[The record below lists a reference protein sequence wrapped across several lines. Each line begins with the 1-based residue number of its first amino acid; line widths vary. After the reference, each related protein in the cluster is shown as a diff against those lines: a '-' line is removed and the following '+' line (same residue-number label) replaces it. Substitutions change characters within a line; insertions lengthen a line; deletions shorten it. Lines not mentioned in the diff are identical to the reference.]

1 MRHITKLIS
10 SITLALSLATLSTSV
25 QANLEDYRVAT
36 WNLQGSSAANEN
48 KWNVSVRQLITGNG
62 AADILAVQEA
72 GVLPSS
78 AMITERVVQ
87 PVAVGIPIHEYTW
100 NLGTASRPNIV
111 YIYYSRVD
119 VGANR
124 VNLAIVSRIRA
135 DEVFV
140 LPPPTVVSRPI
151 IGIRIGN
158 DAFFNTHALANRGI
172 DSTAIV
178 RSVFDFFNRSTT
190 MQGVNWMIMGDF
202 NRSPSQLQANL
213 EMSEPGVARHVNI
226 IAPTTPTQQS
236 GGTLDYAVVG
246 NSLTFGGTALIA
258 SILFGQIKSQ
268 LLSDHRPVGF
278 FAPR

>member
-1 MRHITKLIS
+1 MWKKL
-10 SITLALSLATLSTSV
+10 TLCCLMILLSTASW
-25 QANLEDYRVAT
+25 ANPEDFKIAT

-48 KWNVSVRQLITGNG
+48 KWNISVRQLITGTG

-72 GVLPSS
+72 GVLPST
-78 AMITERVVQ
+78 AMITERMVQ

-100 NLGTASRPNIV
+100 NLGTSSRPDIV

-119 VGANR
+119 TGANR

-135 DEVFV
+135 DEVIV
-140 LPPPTVVSRPI
+140 IPPPTVVSRPI

-158 DAFFNTHALANRGI
+158 DAFFSAHALANRGI

-178 RSVFDFFNRSTT
+178 RAVFNYFNTHP
-190 MQGVNWMIMGDF
+190 QQQAVNWMIVGDF
-202 NRSPSQLQANL
+202 NRSPSELQRSL
-213 EMSEPGVARHVNI
+213 ETSEPGVARHINI

-236 GGTLDYAVVG
+236 GGTLDYGVIG
-246 NSLTFGGTALIA
+246 NSLTFRGSALIA
-258 SILFGQIKSQ
+258 SILFGQIRSQ

-278 FAPR
+278 FVPR

>member
-1 MRHITKLIS
+1 MLKRIMLCLGFLLYVIQ
-10 SITLALSLATLSTSV
+10 AN
-25 QANLEDYRVAT
+25 ANLEDFKVAT

-48 KWNVSVRQLITGNG
+48 KWNVSVRQLITGEG

-78 AMITERVVQ
+78 AMITERMVQ
-87 PVAVGIPIHEYTW
+87 PVGVGIPIHEYTW
-100 NLGTASRPNIV
+100 NLGTSSRPDNV
-111 YIYYSRVD
+111 FIYYSRVD

-135 DEVFV
+135 DEVIV
-140 LPPPTVVSRPI
+140 IPPPTVISRPI

-158 DAFFNTHALANRGI
+158 DAFFSIHALASRGA

-178 RSVFDFFNRSTT
+178 RAVFDYFNTRPEQRNT
-190 MQGVNWMIMGDF
+190 NWMIVGDF
-202 NRSPSQLQANL
+202 NRVPSNLQRSL
-213 EMSEPGVARHVNI
+213 ETSEPGVARHINI

-236 GGTLDYAVVG
+236 GGTLDYGIVG
-246 NSLTFGGTALIA
+246 NSGSFIGTAIIA
-258 SILFGQIKSQ
+258 SILFGQIRSQ

-278 FAPR
+278 FVPR

>member
-1 MRHITKLIS
+1 MRFILI
-10 SITLALSLATLSTSV
+10 ICAIVLVFTTPAR
-25 QANLEDYRVAT
+25 ANLEDFKVAT

-72 GVLPSS
+72 GVLPQS
-78 AMITERVVQ
+78 AMITERMVQ
-87 PVAVGIPIHEYTW
+87 PATVGIPIHEYTW
-100 NLGTASRPNIV
+100 NLGTSSRPNTV
-111 YIYYSRVD
+111 FIYYSRVD

-124 VNLAIVSRIRA
+124 VNLAIVSRMRA
-135 DEVFV
+135 DEVIV
-140 LPPPTVVSRPI
+140 IPPPTVVSRPI

-158 DAFFNTHALANRGI
+158 DAFFSAHALANRGL

-178 RSVFDFFNRSTT
+178 RAVFDYFNNRPE
-190 MQGVNWMIMGDF
+190 QRNINWMIMGDF
-202 NRSPSQLQANL
+202 NRSPAQLQSSL
-213 EMSEPGVARHVNI
+213 DSSEPGVARHIDI

-246 NSLTFGGTALIA
+246 NSLSFGGTALIA

-278 FAPR
+278 FVPR